1 LLPARCER
9 QNEKTCRRTT
19 VTTAIGTTSAPCSNS
34 NLAMFTKARPI
45 VHGWSATRPGPLIA
59 TMWDVLHKLLTGAL
73 KITYLW
79 VALGGSARYA
89 LSGIVVNWFGVT
101 FPWGTLIVNI
111 TGCFVIGIFNA
122 LTEPE
127 GPLRVP
133 SNIRIF
139 VMVGMCGGYTTFSSF
154 SLEFLNLMRIG
165 DWLRAVAYILASVI
179 FCLVGV
185 SLGHVTGLLLHC

>member
-1 LLPARCER
+1 MP
-9 QNEKTCRRTT
+9 T
-19 VTTAIGTTSAPCSNS
+19 V
-34 NLAMFTKARPI
+34 LDK
-45 VHGWSATRPGPLIA
+45 V
-59 TMWDVLHKLLTGAL
+59 LTGAVT
-73 KITYLW
+73 ITYLW
-79 VALGGSARYA
+79 VALGSALGGSARYA
-89 LSGIVVNWFGVT
+89 LSGVVANWFGAT

-122 LTEPE
+122 LTGPD
-127 GPLRVP
+127 GPLWVP

-165 DWLRAVAYILASVI
+165 EWLQAVAYILASVI

-185 SLGHVTGLLLHC
+185 SLGHVSGLLLHR

>member
-1 LLPARCER
+1 
-9 QNEKTCRRTT
+9 
-19 VTTAIGTTSAPCSNS
+19 
-34 NLAMFTKARPI
+34 
-45 VHGWSATRPGPLIA
+45 
-59 TMWDVLHKLLTGAL
+59 MWDVLHKLLTGAL

-79 VALGGSARYA
+79 VALGSALGGSARYA
-89 LSGIVVNWFGVT
+89 LSGIVANWFGAT
-101 FPWGTLIVNI
+101 FPWGTVIVNI

-122 LTEPE
+122 LTGPE

-185 SLGHVTGLLLHC
+185 SLGHVTGLLLHR

>member
-1 LLPARCER
+1 
-9 QNEKTCRRTT
+9 
-19 VTTAIGTTSAPCSNS
+19 
-34 NLAMFTKARPI
+34 
-45 VHGWSATRPGPLIA
+45 
-59 TMWDVLHKLLTGAL
+59 MWDVLHKLLTGAL

-79 VALGGSARYA
+79 VALGSALGGSARYA
-89 LSGIVVNWFGVT
+89 LSGIVANWFGAT

-122 LTEPE
+122 LIGPE

-165 DWLRAVAYILASVI
+165 DWLRAVAYILASAQKLIAGSTARAETIPTRWATNSSETTSKNMI
-179 FCLVGV
+179 FV
-185 SLGHVTGLLLHC
+185 